1 MNEPGQD
8 GALEQR
14 NRMVEE
20 NLDLVQH
27 VLAQMRA
34 QSRPDHDDLHSAG
47 IVGLMHAASSFDG
60 SKGASFRTWAWTVV
74 RGAVLDEMRRANP
87 LPKNRR
93 ARIRR
98 IEEARDELR
107 SQGLADPVDE
117 QLAALLGTSPEQ
129 VQDDLRALARA
140 RTVSLDLESAHR
152 GSAALAVELAL
163 AAPDDPQQEASRREL
178 HARLVAAVH
187 ALPEPDCHVVTL
199 CHLGGLQ
206 AREVAHLLEVS
217 PARVSQILARALEQL
232 RRQLADR

>member
-8 GALEQR
+8 GALAQR
-14 NRMVEE
+14 NRLVEE

-34 QSRPDHDDLHSAG
+34 MSRPDHDDLHSAG
-47 IVGLMHAASSFDG
+47 IVGLMHAASSFDD

-74 RGAVLDEMRRANP
+74 RGAVLDEMRRADP
-87 LPKNRR
+87 VSKNRR

-98 IEEARDELR
+98 IEQTRDEMR
-107 SQGLADPVDE
+107 GRGLAEPEDE
-117 QLAALLGTSPEQ
+117 QLAELLGTTVEQ
-129 VQDDLRALARA
+129 VQEDLRALASA
-140 RTVSLDLESAHR
+140 RTVSLELDSAQR

-163 AAPDDPQQEASRREL
+163 AAPDDPLQEAARREQ

-217 PARVSQILARALEQL
+217 PARVSQILTRALEQL